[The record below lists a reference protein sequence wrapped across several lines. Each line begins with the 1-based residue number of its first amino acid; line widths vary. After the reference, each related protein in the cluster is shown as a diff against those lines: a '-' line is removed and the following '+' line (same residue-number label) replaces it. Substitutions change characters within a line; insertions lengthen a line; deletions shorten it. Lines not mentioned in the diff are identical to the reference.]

1 MSALM
6 GSALIEPGFA
16 GADVAGMPSL
26 WQTIQQ
32 AMRLDQNIFA
42 DIQRLPG
49 GLGIAL
55 LIVSLAG
62 LSESL
67 GQSVILFINR
77 LPPVRFTLALIITAA
92 SHMVGYLL
100 WTVTVWLVGVYVF
113 GQTVPLSAIACV
125 VGLAYAPQVL
135 AFFELTPFLG
145 NPFSIL
151 LTLWSMIA
159 IVMAVRVGLDLE
171 LWQALLASGLGW
183 VLIQIWRRTIGR
195 PIYALGRWL
204 QRRAAGVPMEFT
216 LSDLAVLRRHPA
228 WLENLDNW
236 RNRVSKNDLRD
247 NVSKLFKRERPRA

>member
-1 MSALM
+1 MSEFVK
-6 GSALIEPGFA
+6 I
-16 GADVAGMPSL
+16 PSL

-32 AMRLDQNIFA
+32 AMWLDQNVFA

-67 GQSVILFINR
+67 GQSVVLFINR
-77 LPPVRFTLALIITAA
+77 LPPIRFTLALVITAA
-92 SHMVGYLL
+92 SHVVGYLL

-113 GQTVPLSAIACV
+113 GQPVALTTVATV
-125 VGLAYAPQVL
+125 VGLAYAPQLL

-151 LTLWSMIA
+151 LTLWSMVA
-159 IVMAVRVGLDLE
+159 IVMAVRAGLALE
-171 LWQALLASGLGW
+171 LWQAVVASGLGW

-216 LSDLAVLRRHPA
+216 LSDLTRLRRHPA
-228 WLENLDNW
+228 WLENLDSW
-236 RNRVSKNDLRD
+236 RNRVRKGDLPGKMS
-247 NVSKLFKRERPRA
+247 NLVKREQPRA

>member
-1 MSALM
+1 MV
-6 GSALIEPGFA
+6 EFT
-16 GADVAGMPSL
+16 GMPSL

-42 DIQRLPG
+42 DIQRVPG

-55 LIVSLAG
+55 IIVSLAG

-77 LPPVRFTLALIITAA
+77 VRPRRFMLALLITAA
-92 SHMVGYLL
+92 SHLVGYLL
-100 WTVTVWLVGVYVF
+100 WTMTVWVVGVYVF
-113 GQTVPLSAIACV
+113 GQTVSLTAIACV
-125 VGLAYAPQVL
+125 VGLAYAPQIL

-151 LTLWSMIA
+151 LSLWSMVA
-159 IVMAVRVGLDLE
+159 VVMAVQMGLALE

-183 VLIQIWRRTIGR
+183 AFIQIWRRTIGR

-204 QRRAAGVPMEFT
+204 QRRATGVPMEFT
-216 LSDLAVLRRHPA
+216 LSDLSLLRRHRA
-228 WLENLDNW
+228 WPENLGNW
-236 RNRVSKNDLRD
+236 RTRMSQRDLRG
-247 NVSKLFKRERPRA
+247 NVGKLFKREQPRA